1 MHAQLPLANLEAAL
15 KELAPAVTLKA
26 EAFLDSPKCGALPK
40 LTRAAVKQRAA
51 ALRQAAAAKD
61 AAAPAVEAGAAGKP
75 GAADPTAAVAEGSGR
90 KESVSKA

>member
-40 LTRAAVKQRAA
+40 PTRAAVKQRAA

-61 AAAPAVEAGAAGKP
+61 VNAPPAEVGAAGKAS
-75 GAADPTAAVAEGSGR
+75 AADPAAAVAGGSGR
-90 KESVSKA
+90 EESVSKA

>member
-1 MHAQLPLANLEAAL
+1 MQLPLANLEAAL

-40 LTRAAVKQRAA
+40 PTRAAVKQRAA

-61 AAAPAVEAGAAGKP
+61 AAAPAAEAGTAGKP
-75 GAADPTAAVAEGSGR
+75 GAADPAAAVAGGGGR
-90 KESVSKA
+90 EESASKA